1 MKRNNI
7 SPSNHL
13 RTNLC
18 AANSQILKFGTE
30 KCSGNNSQILKFG
43 TENKSRIDS
52 QILKF
57 VIERKNRILRIMAL
71 ALLLIVGQG
80 EGFSQTLSQNT

>member
-18 AANSQILKFGTE
+18 VAN
-30 KCSGNNSQILKFG
+30 
-43 TENKSRIDS
+43 S

-57 VIERKNRILRIMAL
+57 VIERKTRILRIMAL

-80 EGFSQTLSQNT
+80 EGFSQTLSQNTISTIA